1 MPQLDQ
7 FKEIM
12 GLLTKYMIG
21 RGCHLHPL
29 PKVILTHGNSMDIF
43 DPTGYYDPAAKQVV
57 LYINGRH
64 PKDVLRSYAH
74 ELIHHDQNM
83 RGLMPNNIGTTPMY
97 AQQDP
102 RLRQLEKDAFLRGNM
117 LFRDFTDNYKYNSTT
132 LAEDLLN
139 NTFEVGD
146 TVININPN
154 CPQRGSI
161 GRIQAII
168 DGEIL
173 YRAINNG
180 PTWEKGFLIR
190 KTPDQLTHYIGNIKP
205 KA

>member
-1 MPQLDQ
+1 
-7 FKEIM
+7 M

-29 PKVILTHGNSMDIF
+29 PKVILTHDNSMDIF
-43 DPTGYYDPAAKQVV
+43 DPTGYYDPSANIIK

-83 RGLMPNNIGTTPMY
+83 RGLMPKNMATSPMY
-97 AQQDP
+97 AQQDGT
-102 RLRQLEKDAFLRGNM
+102 LRKLEKDAFLRGNM

-132 LAEDLLN
+132 LKEDLLN
-139 NTFEVGD
+139 GVFEVGD
-146 TVININPN
+146 LVINID
-154 CPQRGSI
+154 PQCTHRGSI
-161 GRIQAII
+161 GRIQAIS
-168 DGEIL
+168 DGKIL
-173 YRAINNG
+173 YRALNDG
-180 PTWEKGFLIR
+180 PTWEKGFLLR
-190 KTPDQLTHYIGNIKP
+190 KDPSQLTHYIGAIKEQ